1 MDLPSAFKENKLQ
14 DKQTKFQMDGWIKI
28 GKILLGINWNHKGHI
43 NLREKSV
50 FSMRLRCKNPWIKYK
65 EFENCMEIGEG
76 TTHTFQEIGEAEL
89 FKLLKVS
96 LMFILICGLK
106 ITCERVCV
114 IM

>member
-1 MDLPSAFKENKLQ
+1 
-14 DKQTKFQMDGWIKI
+14 
-28 GKILLGINWNHKGHI
+28 
-43 NLREKSV
+43 
-50 FSMRLRCKNPWIKYK
+50 
-65 EFENCMEIGEG
+65 MEIGEG

-89 FKLLKVS
+89 CKLLKVS